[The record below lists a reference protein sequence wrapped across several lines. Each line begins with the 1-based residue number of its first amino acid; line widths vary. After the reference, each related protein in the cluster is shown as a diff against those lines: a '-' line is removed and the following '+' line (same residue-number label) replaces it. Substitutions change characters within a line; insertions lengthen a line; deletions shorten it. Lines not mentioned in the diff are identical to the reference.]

1 MSITRREFLR
11 RMGMVTVGASVG
23 LAFPGLGFAQQRTEA
38 PPDLVAVRGG
48 APDVMFDRGIAA
60 FGGMRRFVAPGDT
73 VVVKPNMSW
82 NVDPERGATTDP
94 DLVKRIVEHCV
105 DARARRV
112 YLLDHTLDNARLAF
126 GRNGMNDAA
135 DAGGAT
141 VVPANSGRY
150 YHEVEVGSA
159 RNLTQVR
166 VHELVLE
173 ADVLINVPILKHHGS
188 ARITSALKNLMGL
201 VWDRRYYH
209 SHGLNQCIADFPLVR
224 APDLNVVDA
233 YRVMMSGGPRG
244 SSYATKLELKRMQI
258 ISPDIVAADVA
269 AAKTWGIEPNDVPY
283 IGMAAAHGLGIYELE
298 SLGIERI
305 TV

>member
-1 MSITRREFLR
+1 
-11 RMGMVTVGASVG
+11 MVTAGASVG
-23 LAFPGLGFAQQRTEA
+23 LAFPGLGFAQQSTA
-38 PPDLVAVRGG
+38 AVPDLVAVRGG
-48 APDVMFDRGIAA
+48 QPDGMFDRGIAA

-73 VVVKPNMSW
+73 VVIKPNMSW

-94 DLVKRIVEHCV
+94 KLVQRIIEHCV

-112 YLLDHTLDNARLAF
+112 YLVDHTLDNARLAF

-135 DAGGAT
+135 DSGGGSI
-141 VVPANSGRY
+141 VPANSSRY
-150 YHEVEVGSA
+150 YQEVEIGGA
-159 RNLTQVR
+159 QNLTTVR

-201 VWDRRYYH
+201 VWNRRYYH

-224 APDLNVVDA
+224 TPDLNVVDA

-244 SSYATKLELKRMQI
+244 SSYAAKLELKRMQI
-258 ISPDIVAADVA
+258 ISPDIVATDVA
-269 AAKTWGIEPNDVPY
+269 SAKTWGIEPNRVPY
-283 IGMAAAHGLGIYELE
+283 IAMAGEHGLGVYDLD
-298 SLGIERI
+298 SLAIERI
-305 TV
+305 SV